1 MAKKSTIAKH
11 LKKKKYEIREGSRC
25 RVCGR
30 SRSVYRKF
38 ELCRLCFRELSLK
51 GEIPGVTKASW

>member
-11 LKKKKYEIREGSRC
+11 LKTKKYKVRQSSRC

-38 ELCRLCFRELSLK
+38 ELCRLCFRELSLR

>member
-11 LKKKKYEIREGSRC
+11 LKKKKYKVREGTRC

-30 SRSVYRKF
+30 NRSVYKKF
-38 ELCRLCFRELSLK
+38 ELCRLCFRELSLR

>member
-1 MAKKSTIAKH
+1 MAKKSTIAKS
-11 LKKKKYEIREGSRC
+11 LKPKKFGVRANTRC
-25 RVCGR
+25 RLCGR
-30 SRSVYRKF
+30 PRSVYRKF